1 MRRIKAN
8 GLIYKY
14 VSFVLAAVFS
24 VMMTS
29 PNSITSAESECPAPS
44 SQTVVRWKDMYWYPC
59 QYSWNGICLWPIR
72 RKHITYKVTVHEGVP
87 WRDEN
92 GLAVAVAGGIKKDWT
107 VHDAVTWNS
116 LVNDPDTKNRFQDYE
131 PIANNEFVVLVET
144 RYRWFNNVESTVRI
158 CTQ

>member
-1 MRRIKAN
+1 
-8 GLIYKY
+8 
-14 VSFVLAAVFS
+14 
-24 VMMTS
+24 
-29 PNSITSAESECPAPS
+29 
-44 SQTVVRWKDMYWYPC
+44 MYWFPC

-72 RKHITYKVTVHEGVP
+72 RKHITYKVTVHEGIAL
-87 WRDEN
+87 RDEN
-92 GLAVAVAGGIKKDWT
+92 GQAIAVADGIKKSWT

-131 PIANNEFVVLVET
+131 PIADNEFVVLVET

>member
-1 MRRIKAN
+1 MRRLKAN

-29 PNSITSAESECPAPS
+29 PNSINSTESECPISPD
-44 SQTVVRWKDMYWYPC
+44 QTVVRWKDMYWYPC

-72 RKHITYKVTVHEGVP
+72 RKHITYKVTVHKGVVL
-87 WRDEN
+87 RDEN
-92 GLAVAVAGGIKKDWT
+92 GQAIAVADGIKKDWT
-107 VHDAVTWNS
+107 VYDAAAWNS
-116 LVNDPDTKNRFQDYE
+116 SATGSTLRSRFPDYE
-131 PIANNEFVVLVET
+131 PIAENEFVVLVET
-144 RYRWFNNVESTVRI
+144 RYRWFNNVETTVRI